1 MPSRKRGPAAAA
13 AATSSDED
21 SFDETPARGG
31 RGKAAASAKPP
42 AKPASGATLTI
53 WTKRQMKGKLE
64 GEIRSEIQHGATWEA
79 FKELINAS
87 AQAMLDGWWTLD
99 DDCKLFWLGR
109 NKHGGKKVSEV
120 HFLTGADDFKA
131 MVKDA
136 TTTGNGGR
144 KRRADS
150 RDAGLFHIAIQ
161 LSDAAIAPT
170 SESTSSTAPRSPSLV
185 SV

>member
-13 AATSSDED
+13 AATSSDDE
-21 SFDETPARGG
+21 SLDETPARGG
-31 RGKAAASAKPP
+31 RGKAAKPP

-99 DDCKLFWLGR
+99 DDCKLFC
-109 NKHGGKKVSEV
+109 VC
-120 HFLTGADDFKA
+120 
-131 MVKDA
+131 
-136 TTTGNGGR
+136 
-144 KRRADS
+144 
-150 RDAGLFHIAIQ
+150 
-161 LSDAAIAPT
+161 LSVWAVAQHHD
-170 SESTSSTAPRSPSLV
+170 
-185 SV
+185 

>member
-79 FKELINAS
+79 FKELR
-87 AQAMLDGWWTLD
+87 QCWTAG
-99 DDCKLFWLGR
+99 GR
-109 NKHGGKKVSEV
+109 S
-120 HFLTGADDFKA
+120 
-131 MVKDA
+131 
-136 TTTGNGGR
+136 TTTASSSGSGATSTAAR
-144 KRRADS
+144 KSLRC
-150 RDAGLFHIAIQ
+150 
-161 LSDAAIAPT
+161 
-170 SESTSSTAPRSPSLV
+170 TSSRV
-185 SV
+185 R